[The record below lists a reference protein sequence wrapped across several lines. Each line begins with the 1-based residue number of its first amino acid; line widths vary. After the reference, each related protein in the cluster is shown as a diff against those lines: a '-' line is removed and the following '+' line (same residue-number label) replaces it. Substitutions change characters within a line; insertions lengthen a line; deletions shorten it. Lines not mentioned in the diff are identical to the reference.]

1 MALLFSRLRPTD
13 TFIIS
18 TLQKSLFR
26 EMKPSDAAANN
37 PDSIRWNL
45 LVIGIH
51 EQICIAAKT
60 YQSAIWSDGLAIAHI
75 GKSMQRQSDHRRHLI
90 AQGLGLLSYYRS
102 LRKDDPRHLS
112 EVEFSFGRTF
122 QRLDLHSLA
131 VKYYERVLEMA
142 DKDIGTK
149 DQVRGRILV
158 VVSLFR
164 PKCLDIELG
173 EGSGI

>member
-1 MALLFSRLRPTD
+1 MASSSNDVERPIT
-13 TFIIS
+13 TNQFHGFAI
-18 TLQKSLFR
+18 Q

-122 QRLDLHSLA
+122 QRLVDLHSLA